1 MMTSWEA
8 GVEEPALET
17 GDHQV
22 PRWEVVALVA
32 SEMGLPFVDLQWT
45 SESQQKVNSYMFC
58 NSVFLHE
65 GDFQFLCQIKATT
78 LDRQILKTLMFFLS
92 EERAQRPRLQLKPRT
107 VATPLNQVANPNS
120 AIFGGAKPR
129 EEVVKEHD

>member
-22 PRWEVVALVA
+22 PQWEVVALVA
-32 SEMGLPFVDLQWT
+32 SEMGLPFVDLPWT

-65 GDFQFLCQIKATT
+65 GDFCFLCQVKATT
-78 LDRQILKTLMFFLS
+78 LDRQILK
-92 EERAQRPRLQLKPRT
+92 P
-107 VATPLNQVANPNS
+107 
-120 AIFGGAKPR
+120 
-129 EEVVKEHD
+129 